1 MRDFEEIKEMLRSL
15 NIIEEDIQIIIKKFE
30 EVVERQTK
38 EEEGG

>member
-15 NIIEEDIQIIIKKFE
+15 NIIEEDIQIIFKKFD
-30 EVVERQTK
+30 EVVEWQTK